1 MDLSRRDA
9 FRKIG
14 FTLAGVGAVG
24 TSGIDAAL
32 GSEKLERLGAEIE
45 HLQRRYDELDART
58 KLLIKVAL
66 TYTGIDIL
74 SDVASIVWLSDS

>member
-9 FRKIG
+9 FRKLDLPL
-14 FTLAGVGAVG
+14 LAWRS

-45 HLQRRYDELDART
+45 HLQRRYDELDSRT
-58 KLLIKVAL
+58 KLLIPVAL

-74 SDVASIVWLSDS
+74 SDGASIVWLSDS